1 MKYFLN
7 DIVTIRRLKT
17 KSGDRTAYSAT
28 ATAYEASIQQLGVEK
43 SQLLEGTI
51 GKQYYCFVEGS
62 PDILDGDQIIH
73 GNVTYS
79 VKSVKVVDF
88 GSTPYYQLVLVRESV
103 LTKQKRND

>member
-1 MKYFLN
+1 MRYFLN
-7 DIVTIRRLKT
+7 DTITVRRLKT

-28 ATAYEASIQQLGVEK
+28 ATAYEASIQQIGVER

-62 PDILDGDQIIH
+62 PDILDGDQVIH

-88 GSTPYYQLVLVRESV
+88 GSTPHYQLIIVRE
-103 LTKQKRND
+103 TEARPQERND